1 MIDRIIH
8 FSIHNKLVI
17 SLFVIGLIGWG
28 IYSLKHLPIDAVPD
42 ITDNQVQVI
51 TNAPTLAAQEV
62 EQLITF
68 PLEMA
73 LGNIPDVVEVR
84 SISRFGLSVITVVFE
99 ESTSVYLARQLIG
112 ERIKAAESEIPKGLG
127 QPEMSPISTGLG
139 EIYQYVIFADE
150 NHKDEFSSTDLRSI
164 QDWVIK
170 RQLTGIKG
178 VIEVNSSG
186 GYLKQY
192 EVAFSP
198 DKLKSM
204 NVTLEELFQA
214 IENNNANTG
223 GSYIEKKEYTYF
235 IRGEG
240 RLNSMED
247 IENVVVKSI
256 GGLPI
261 LVKDVAQ
268 VKIGHAPRFGAVT
281 MNGIGEVV
289 AGQVMMLKGENS
301 AEVTERVKARMEQIQ
316 NSLPEGVMIEPY
328 LDRSKLVNRT
338 TSTVIT
344 NLVEGGLIVVFVLVL
359 LLGNWRAGLIVAS
372 VIPLAMLFAISMM
385 RVFGISANLMSLG
398 AIDFGLVVDGAVII
412 VEAILHHLGIRK
424 AGKELSV
431 KEMNEEVYQASSKI
445 RQSAAFGEIIILIV
459 YLPILLLIGIE
470 GKMFRPMAQT
480 VSFAILGALILSLT
494 YVPMMSSWLLSK
506 NISNKKNIAD
516 HIIGFFY
523 KVYQPFLHFAL
534 KFKVLFLL
542 ATVALFVIS
551 MLQFNRLGG
560 EFIPTLEEGDF
571 ALHQILPPGSSIA
584 KGVEVSAELQ
594 KILLEKFP
602 EVEKVVTKIGT
613 AEIPTDI
620 MPLEAGDIFVILK
633 PKSEW
638 TSGNSKEELFE
649 KMEMELNKFPG
660 VIYEFTQPIQMRFN
674 ELMTGVRQDIAI
686 KLYGE
691 DLGVLAKTAKE
702 AEHIIE
708 EINGVGDIQVE
719 ATAGLQQMVAKYDRR
734 KMARYGVS
742 AEVIN
747 RTIRTGFAGEIAGH
761 IFEGEKRFELVTR
774 LDEPYRNNIED
785 IKNLFIPLPNGD
797 QIPLQEL
804 ATVEFQEGPTQ
815 ISRDNTQRRITIGVN
830 SRGRDVESLVKE
842 IKSKLSKELPLPSG
856 YYFTYGGAFENLENA
871 RERLMIAVPAALA
884 LIFVLLY
891 LTFHSVTQSALIFT
905 AIPMS
910 AIGGVW
916 ALWFRGMA
924 FSISAGVGFIA
935 LFGVA
940 VLNGIVL
947 IAYFNQLKKEGMS
960 DLNERIL
967 VGTKVRLRPV
977 IMTATV
983 ASLGFLP
990 MAIST
995 SAGAE
1000 VQQPLA
1006 TVVVGGL
1013 ISATFLTL
1021 IIIPILYYF
1030 SEKKWKMNK
1039 TSSLV
1044 SVLLLFFVTGHSQ
1057 IAKLSL
1063 EEAIE
1068 MSQTNFATI
1077 KTNQLQILK
1086 ANKLSEIKST
1096 LPLTNIFVTGE
1107 EFDFQEAKGIHSI
1120 GAQQNFYLPKVN
1132 QAQQK
1137 LYHQQADLATS
1148 AMQITKQQV
1157 AYQTTLAFYDLV
1169 FQKQKQNY
1177 LNNLTELYEGFV
1189 EINQE
1194 RFNAGAIG
1202 KLPLLTAQD
1211 QLKLALWKKEMAKQ
1225 DLFISN
1231 NNLKNWLRSENE
1243 VDVDLDQLP
1252 LPTEIENKD
1261 FANHPIV
1268 QYQNQNSEVAKV
1280 QIEVQKTQLL
1290 PQIQTGVRLQT
1301 VSGQVPFFGYQLG
1314 MNVPLFKKS
1323 QNKKIEAAQIQVQVQ
1338 ESKKEAVL
1346 QQLEIARTKI
1356 ILQLDK
1362 QKMAMQYLEKEILPS
1377 IRSRQEFAKAAFQ
1390 AGQATAFEYLQ
1401 SLDQGIQYEIN
1412 YLEMLK
1418 EYHFFKIQL
1427 EYLGIAK

>member
-8 FSIHNKLVI
+8 FSIHNKLVV
-17 SLFVIGLIGWG
+17 SLLVVGLIGWG
-28 IYSLKHLPIDAVPD
+28 VYSLKHLPIDAVPD

-112 ERIKAAESEIPKGLG
+112 ERIKAAEEEIPRGLG

-139 EIYQYVIFADE
+139 EIYQYVIYADE
-150 NHKDEFSSTDLRSI
+150 EHKEKFTSTELRSI
-164 QDWVIK
+164 QDWVVK

-186 GYLKQY
+186 GHLKQY

-204 NVTLEELFQA
+204 NVTLEELFHA
-214 IENNNANTG
+214 IEDNNANTG

-240 RLNSMED
+240 RLNTMED
-247 IENVVVKSI
+247 IENVVVKNI

-261 LVKDVAQ
+261 LVKDVAK

-301 AEVTERVKARMEQIQ
+301 AEVTERVKARMEQIKK
-316 NSLPEGVMIEPY
+316 SLPEGVVIEPY

-338 TSTVIT
+338 TNTVIT

-424 AGKELSV
+424 AGGELSV
-431 KEMNEEVYQASSKI
+431 EEMNAEVYEASSKI

-494 YVPMMSSWLLSK
+494 YVPMMSSWVLK
-506 NISNKKNIAD
+506 KKITNKKNIAD
-516 HIIGFFY
+516 RIIGFFY
-523 KVYQPFLHFAL
+523 RTYQPFLNFAL
-534 KFKVLFLL
+534 KFKVAFLIG
-542 ATVALFVIS
+542 TVALFVIS
-551 MLQFNRLGG
+551 LLQFSRLGG

-594 KILLEKFP
+594 KILLDKFP

-638 TSGNSKEELFE
+638 VSGSTKEELFE
-649 KMEMELNKFPG
+649 KMEMEMNKYPG

-691 DLGVLAKTAKE
+691 DLGVLAKTAKT
-702 AEHIIE
+702 AKHVIE
-708 EINGVGDIQVE
+708 EIDGVGDIQVE

-747 RTIRTGFAGEIAGH
+747 RTIRTGFAGVTAGH

-774 LDEPYRNNIED
+774 LDEPYRNSID
-785 IKNLFIPLPNGD
+785 DVKNLFIPLPNGD

-830 SRGRDVESLVKE
+830 TRGRDVESLVND
-842 IKSKLSKELPLPSG
+842 IKNRLDTQLELPTG

-871 RERLMIAVPAALA
+871 RARLMIAVPAALA

-891 LTFHSVTQSALIFT
+891 LTFNSVIQSALIFT

-910 AIGGVW
+910 AIGGIW
-916 ALWFRGMA
+916 ALYFRGMA

-947 IAYFNQLKKEGMS
+947 IAYFNQLKREGM
-960 DLNERIL
+960 DNLYERII

-977 IMTATV
+977 IMTAMV

-990 MAIST
+990 MAMST

-1013 ISATFLTL
+1013 ISATFLTMVIL
-1021 IIIPILYYF
+1021 PILYYF

-1039 TSSLV
+1039 TAPIV
-1044 SVLLLFFVTGHSQ
+1044 SVLLLFFITGHSQ
-1057 IAKLSL
+1057 VSKLTL
-1063 EEAIE
+1063 EESIK
-1068 MSQTNFATI
+1068 MSQQNFAAI
-1077 KTNQLQILK
+1077 KTNQLQIQR

-1096 LPLTNIFVTGE
+1096 VPLTNIFVSGE
-1107 EFDFQEAKGIHSI
+1107 EFDFQENQGIHSI
-1120 GAQQNFYLPKVN
+1120 GALQNFNLPKVN
-1132 QAQQK
+1132 STQQK
-1137 LYHQQADLATS
+1137 LYQQQANLATN
-1148 AMQITKQQV
+1148 ALKLTEQEI

-1169 FQKQKQNY
+1169 FQKQKQAY
-1177 LNNLTELYEGFV
+1177 LDNLTEVYEGFV
-1189 EINQE
+1189 EVNQE

-1211 QLKLALWKKEMAKQ
+1211 QFKLAQWKKEIANQ
-1225 DLFISN
+1225 DLTISN
-1231 NNLKNWLRSENE
+1231 KNFQNWLRSENE
-1243 VDVDLDQLP
+1243 VDVDMEKLP
-1252 LPTEIENKD
+1252 MPSEIENTD
-1261 FANHPIV
+1261 FKNHPLV
-1268 QYQNQNSEVAKV
+1268 QFQNQNSEVAKA
-1280 QIEVQKTQLL
+1280 QIEFQKAQLL
-1290 PQIQTGVRLQT
+1290 PQLQTGLQLQT
-1301 VSGQVPFFGYQLG
+1301 VNGTAPFFGYQVG

-1338 ESKKEAVL
+1338 ESKKEA
-1346 QQLEIARTKI
+1346 
-1356 ILQLDK
+1356 ILQELKIERDKITMQLQK
-1362 QKMAMQYLEKEILPS
+1362 QKLAMAYLEKEILPS
-1377 IRSRQEFAKAAFQ
+1377 VRNRQQFAREAFR
-1390 AGQATAFEYLQ
+1390 AGQATALEYLQ
-1401 SLDQGIQYEIN
+1401 SLDQGIQYEIT

-1418 EYHFFKIQL
+1418 EYHFLKTQL
-1427 EYLGIAK
+1427 TYVGVAK

>member
-1 MIDRIIH
+1 
-8 FSIHNKLVI
+8 VI
-17 SLFVIGLIGWG
+17 SLLVVGLISWG
-28 IYSLKHLPIDAVPD
+28 LYSLKHLPIDAVPD

-112 ERIKAAESEIPKGLG
+112 ERIKAAEAEIPRGLG

-139 EIYQYVIFADE
+139 EIYQYVIYADE
-150 NHKDEFSSTDLRSI
+150 DHKDEFSSTELRSI
-164 QDWVIK
+164 QDWVVK
-170 RQLTGIKG
+170 RQLTGVKG

-186 GYLKQY
+186 GHLKQY

-204 NVTLEELFQA
+204 NVTLEELFHA
-214 IENNNANTG
+214 IEGNNANTG

-240 RLNSMED
+240 RLNTMED
-247 IENVVVKSI
+247 IENVVVKNT

-261 LVKDVAQ
+261 LVKDVAE

-301 AEVTERVKARMEQIQ
+301 AEVTERVKARMEQIKK
-316 NSLPEGVMIEPY
+316 SLPEGVVIEPY

-424 AGKELSV
+424 SGENLSV
-431 KEMNEEVYQASSKI
+431 EEMNAEVYEASSKI

-494 YVPMMSSWLLSK
+494 YVPMMSSWILK
-506 NISNKKNIAD
+506 KKITNKKNIAD
-516 HIIGFFY
+516 RIIGFFY
-523 KVYQPFLHFAL
+523 RTYQPFLNFAL
-534 KFKVLFLL
+534 RFKVAFLVG
-542 ATVALFVIS
+542 TIALFVMS
-551 MLQFNRLGG
+551 LLQFNRLGG

-594 KILLEKFP
+594 KILLDKFP

-638 TSGNSKEELFE
+638 VSGSTREELFE
-649 KMEMELNKFPG
+649 KMEMEMNKYPG

-691 DLGVLAKTAKE
+691 DLGILVKTAKA
-702 AEHIIE
+702 AEHVIE
-708 EINGVGDIQVE
+708 GIDGVGDIQVE

-774 LDEPYRNNIED
+774 LDEPYRNSIDD

-830 SRGRDVESLVKE
+830 TRGRDVESLVND
-842 IKSKLSKELPLPSG
+842 IKNRLETQLELPTG

-871 RERLMIAVPAALA
+871 RARLLIAVPAALA

-891 LTFHSVTQSALIFT
+891 LTFNSVIQSALIFT

-910 AIGGVW
+910 AIGGIW
-916 ALWFRGMA
+916 ALHFRGMA

-947 IAYFNQLKKEGMS
+947 IAYFNQLKKEGM
-960 DLNERIL
+960 DNLYERIL

-977 IMTATV
+977 IMTAMV

-1013 ISATFLTL
+1013 ISAPFLTMVIL
-1021 IIIPILYYF
+1021 PILYYF

-1039 TSSLV
+1039 TTPLV
-1044 SVLLLFFVTGHSQ
+1044 SVLLLFFITGHSQ
-1057 IAKLSL
+1057 VSKLTL
-1063 EEAIE
+1063 EQSIE
-1068 MSQTNFATI
+1068 MSQQNFAAI
-1077 KTNQLQILK
+1077 KTNQLQIQR

-1096 LPLTNIFVTGE
+1096 LPLTNIFITGE
-1107 EFDFQEAKGIHSI
+1107 EFDFQENTGIHSI

-1132 QAQQK
+1132 STQQK
-1137 LYHQQADLATS
+1137 LYQQQANLAGNALKLTEQ
-1148 AMQITKQQV
+1148 QI

-1177 LNNLTELYEGFV
+1177 LGDLTELYNDFV
-1189 EINQE
+1189 EVNQE
-1194 RFNAGAIG
+1194 RFNAGSIG

-1211 QLKLALWKKEMAKQ
+1211 QLKLAQWKKEMARQ
-1225 DLFISN
+1225 DLTISN
-1231 NNLKNWLRSENE
+1231 KNFQNWLRSENE
-1243 VDVDLDQLP
+1243 VDVDLEKLP
-1252 LPTEIENKD
+1252 MPIEIETKD
-1261 FANHPIV
+1261 FANHPMV
-1268 QYQNQNSEVAKV
+1268 QFQNQNSEVAKA
-1280 QIEVQKTQLL
+1280 QIEVQKAQLL
-1290 PQIQTGVRLQT
+1290 PQLQTGLRLQT
-1301 VSGQVPFFGYQLG
+1301 VNGTAPFFGYLVG

-1323 QNKKIEAAQIQVQVQ
+1323 QNRKIEAAQIQVQVQ
-1338 ESKKEAVL
+1338 AAKKEAIL
-1346 QQLEIARTKI
+1346 QQLEIERQKI
-1356 ILQLDK
+1356 TMQVQK
-1362 QKMAMQYLEKEILPS
+1362 QKLAMAYLEKEILPS
-1377 IRSRQEFAKAAFQ
+1377 VRSRQEFAKEAFR
-1390 AGQATAFEYLQ
+1390 AGQATALEYLQ
-1401 SLDQGIQYEIN
+1401 SLDQGIQYEIT

-1418 EYHFFKIQL
+1418 EYHFLKTQL
-1427 EYLGIAK
+1427 TYVGVVQ

>member
-17 SLFVIGLIGWG
+17 SLFVVGLIGWG
-28 IYSLKHLPIDAVPD
+28 IYSLQRLPIDAVPD

-99 ESTSVYLARQLIG
+99 ETTSVYLARQLIG
-112 ERIKAAESEIPKGLG
+112 ERIKAAEAEIPKGLG

-150 NHKDEFSSTDLRSI
+150 DHKDEFSSTDLRSI
-164 QDWVIK
+164 QDWVVK

-186 GYLKQY
+186 GHLKQY

-204 NVTLEELFQA
+204 NVTLEELFHA
-214 IENNNANTG
+214 IEDNNANTG

-247 IENVVVKSI
+247 IENVVVKNT

-261 LVKDVAQ
+261 LVKDVAK
-268 VKIGHAPRFGAVT
+268 VKLGHAPRFGAVT

-301 AEVTERVKARMEQIQ
+301 AEVTERVKARMEQIKK
-316 NSLPEGVMIEPY
+316 SLPEGVIIEPY
-328 LDRSKLVNRT
+328 LDRSKLVDRT

-424 AGKELSV
+424 GGEELSV
-431 KEMNEEVYQASSKI
+431 EEMNAEVYEASSKI
-445 RQSAAFGEIIILIV
+445 RSSAAFGEIIILIV

-494 YVPMMSSWLLSK
+494 YVPMMSSWLLK
-506 NISNKKNIAD
+506 KKISNKKNIAD

-523 KVYQPFLHFAL
+523 KIYQPFLHFAL
-534 KFKVLFLL
+534 RFKAIFLI
-542 ATVALFVIS
+542 ATIALFVIS
-551 MLQFNRLGG
+551 LLQFNRLGG

-594 KILLEKFP
+594 NILLDKFP

-638 TSGNSKEELFE
+638 TSGKTKEELFE
-649 KMEMELNKFPG
+649 KMEMEMNKYPG

-691 DLGVLAKTAKE
+691 DLGILAKTAKE

-708 EINGVGDIQVE
+708 GINGVGDIQVE

-747 RTIRTGFAGEIAGH
+747 RTIRTGFAGEVAGH

-774 LDEPYRNNIED
+774 LDEPYRNSIDD

-830 SRGRDVESLVKE
+830 TRGRDVEGLVNE
-842 IKSKLSKELPLPSG
+842 IKEKLGSQLPLPTG

-871 RERLMIAVPAALA
+871 RARLMIAVPAALA

-891 LTFHSVTQSALIFT
+891 LTFNSVTQSALIFT

-910 AIGGVW
+910 AIGGIW
-916 ALWFRGMA
+916 ALSFRGMA

-947 IAYFNQLKKEGMS
+947 IAYFNQLKREGMA

-990 MAIST
+990 MAMST

-1013 ISATFLTL
+1013 LSATFLTL
-1021 IIIPILYYF
+1021 VILPILYYF
-1030 SEKKWKMNK
+1030 SERKWKMNK
-1039 TSSLV
+1039 TTPLV
-1044 SVLLLFFVTGHSQ
+1044 SVLLLFFITGHSQ
-1057 IAKLSL
+1057 VSKLTL
-1063 EEAIE
+1063 DQAIE
-1068 MSQTNFATI
+1068 MSQKNFAAI
-1077 KTNQLQILK
+1077 KTNQLQIQR
-1086 ANKLSEIKST
+1086 ANKLREIKST
-1096 LPLTNIFVTGE
+1096 LPFTNIFISGE
-1107 EFDFQEAKGIHSI
+1107 EFDFKENSGIHSI

-1132 QAQQK
+1132 STQQN
-1137 LYHQQADLATS
+1137 LYQQQASLATN
-1148 AMQITKQQV
+1148 ALKLTEQEI

-1177 LNNLTELYEGFV
+1177 LGDLTELYDDFV
-1189 EINQE
+1189 KVNQE
-1194 RFNAGAIG
+1194 RFNAGSIG

-1211 QLKLALWKKEMAKQ
+1211 QLKLAVWKKEMANQ
-1225 DLFISN
+1225 DLNISN
-1231 NNLKNWLRSENE
+1231 NSFRNWLRSENE
-1243 VDVDLDQLP
+1243 VDVDLEKLP
-1252 LPTEIENKD
+1252 MPAEIEKKS
-1261 FANHPIV
+1261 FENHPMV
-1268 QYQNQNSEVAKV
+1268 QFQNQNSEVAKA
-1280 QIEVQKTQLL
+1280 QIEVQKAQLL
-1290 PQIQTGVRLQT
+1290 PQLQTGLQLQMVNGT
-1301 VSGQVPFFGYQLG
+1301 APFFGYQVG
-1314 MNVPLFKKS
+1314 MNIPLFKKS
-1323 QNKKIEAAQIQVQVQ
+1323 QNKKIEAAKIQVQVQ
-1338 ESKKEAVL
+1338 ESKKETIL
-1346 QQLEIARTKI
+1346 QQLEMERTKI
-1356 ILQLDK
+1356 TMQLEK
-1362 QKMAMQYLEKEILPS
+1362 QEVAMEYLEKEILPS
-1377 IRSRQEFAKAAFQ
+1377 VRSRQEFAKAAFR
-1390 AGQATAFEYLQ
+1390 AGQATALEYLQ
-1401 SLDQGIQYEIN
+1401 SLDQGIQYEIT
-1412 YLEMLK
+1412 YLDMLK
-1418 EYHFFKIQL
+1418 EYHFLKTQL
-1427 EYLGIAK
+1427 NYLGVGK

>member
-17 SLFVIGLIGWG
+17 SLFVVGLIGWG
-28 IYSLKHLPIDAVPD
+28 VYSLQHLPIDAVPD

-73 LGNIPDVVEVR
+73 LGNVPDVVEVR

-112 ERIKAAESEIPKGLG
+112 ERIKAAEAEIPKGLG

-139 EIYQYVIFADE
+139 EIYQYVIYADE
-150 NHKDEFSSTDLRSI
+150 EHKDEFSSTELRSI
-164 QDWVIK
+164 QDWVVK
-170 RQLTGIKG
+170 RQLSGIKG
-178 VIEVNSSG
+178 VIEINSSG

-204 NVTLEELFQA
+204 NVTLEELFLA

-223 GSYIEKKEYTYF
+223 GSYIEKKNYTYF
-235 IRGEG
+235 VRGEG

-247 IENVVVKSI
+247 IENVVVKNT

-261 LVKDVAQ
+261 LIKDVAE

-301 AEVTERVKARMEQIQ
+301 AEVTERVKARMEQIKK
-316 NSLPEGVMIEPY
+316 SLPKGVIIEPY

-338 TSTVIT
+338 MTTVIT

-424 AGKELSV
+424 SGEQLSAD
-431 KEMNEEVYQASSKI
+431 EMNAEVYQASTKI

-494 YVPMMSSWLLSK
+494 YVPMMSSWCLK
-506 NISNKKNIAD
+506 KKISNETNIAD
-516 HIIGFFY
+516 RIIGFLY
-523 KVYQPFLHFAL
+523 KIYRPVLDFAL
-534 KFKVLFLL
+534 KFKSVFLL
-542 ATVALFVIS
+542 ATVAIFVIS
-551 MLQFNRLGG
+551 LLQFSRLGG

-594 KILLEKFP
+594 NILLNKFP

-638 TSGNSKEELFE
+638 VSGSTKEELFE
-649 KMEMELNKFPG
+649 KMEMEMNKFPG

-691 DLGVLAKTAKE
+691 DLGILAKTAKE

-747 RTIRTGFAGEIAGH
+747 RTIRTGFAGEVAGH
-761 IFEGEKRFELVTR
+761 IFEGEKRFELVAR
-774 LDEPYRNNIED
+774 LDEPYRNSIDD
-785 IKNLFIPLPNGD
+785 IKNLFIPLSNGD

-804 ATVEFQEGPTQ
+804 ATIEFQEGPTQ

-830 SRGRDVESLVKE
+830 TRGRDVESLVKE
-842 IKSKLSKELPLPSG
+842 IKATLANQLSLPSG

-871 RERLMIAVPAALA
+871 RARLMIAVPAALA

-891 LTFHSVTQSALIFT
+891 LTFKSVTQSALIFT

-910 AIGGVW
+910 AIGGIW
-916 ALWFRGMA
+916 ALYFRGMA

-947 IAYFNQLKKEGMS
+947 IAYFNQLKKEGMK
-960 DLNERIL
+960 DLNKRIL

-1021 IIIPILYYF
+1021 VILPILYYF

-1039 TSSLV
+1039 TTSLV
-1044 SVLLLFFVTGHSQ
+1044 SVLLLFFITGHSQ
-1057 IAKLSL
+1057 VSKLSL
-1063 EEAIE
+1063 EEAIA
-1068 MSQTNFATI
+1068 MSQQNFAVI
-1077 KTNQLQILK
+1077 KTNQLQIQR

-1096 LPLTNIFVTGE
+1096 LPATNIFITGE
-1107 EFDFQEAKGIHSI
+1107 EFDFNDSKGIHSI

-1132 QAQQK
+1132 QTQQK
-1137 LYHQQADLATS
+1137 LYQQQASLAASTLKLTE
-1148 AMQITKQQV
+1148 QEI
-1157 AYQTTLAFYDLV
+1157 AYQTKLAFYDLV
-1169 FQKQKQNY
+1169 FQKQKQSF
-1177 LNNLTELYEGFV
+1177 LSDLTEVYDDFV
-1189 EINQE
+1189 EVNQE
-1194 RFNAGAIG
+1194 RFNAGSIG

-1211 QLKLALWKKEMAKQ
+1211 QLKLAQWKKEMAKQ
-1225 DLFISN
+1225 DLVISN
-1231 NNLKNWLRSENE
+1231 NNFRNWLRSEEE
-1243 VDVDLDQLP
+1243 VDVDLEKLP

-1261 FANHPIV
+1261 FSNHPMV
-1268 QYQNQNSEVAKV
+1268 QFQNQNSEVAKA
-1280 QIEVQKTQLL
+1280 QIEVKKAQLL
-1290 PQIQTGVRLQT
+1290 PQLQTGLRLQT
-1301 VSGQVPFFGYQLG
+1301 VQGTAPFFGYQIG

-1338 ESKKEAVL
+1338 ESKKEAIL
-1346 QQLEIARTKI
+1346 QQLEIQREKI
-1356 ILQLDK
+1356 TMQLEK
-1362 QKMAMQYLEKEILPS
+1362 QKTAMEYLEKEILPS
-1377 IRSRQEFAKAAFQ
+1377 VRSRQEFAKSAFR
-1390 AGQATAFEYLQ
+1390 AGQATALEYLQ

-1418 EYHFFKIQL
+1418 EYHFLKIQL
-1427 EYLGIAK
+1427 DYLGVAK